1 MEPSCSQ
8 VLQDCRRFESII
20 RLAAHS
26 TDSAIGISHAQ
37 HCSRT
42 KVCMILMD
50 NTLTSV
56 LAALSGSVIGASTP
70 VLSNFVLQRSVAQ
83 RELTNREIAQR
94 EELYSEFIRQG
105 TAYYAKA
112 LSQSL
117 ENIEEIE
124 EIVAMYALVNRIRL
138 FASRSVLDA
147 AEAFV
152 KRLVAKYGEKNMT
165 IEQITSVA
173 LEQHADPLNDFA
185 LKCRAEL
192 RDVYARGSWRSK

>member
-1 MEPSCSQ
+1 M
-8 VLQDCRRFESII
+8 
-20 RLAAHS
+20 
-26 TDSAIGISHAQ
+26 DS
-37 HCSRT
+37 
-42 KVCMILMD
+42 
-50 NTLTSV
+50 TLTSV

-94 EELYSEFIRQG
+94 EELYAEFIRQG
-105 TAYYAKA
+105 TGCYANA

-117 ENIEEIE
+117 ENID

-138 FASRSVLDA
+138 FASNSVLEA

-152 KRLVAKYGEKNMT
+152 KKLVAKYGEQNMT
-165 IEQITSVA
+165 IEQIKSVA

-185 LKCRAEL
+185 LKCRSEL
-192 RDVYARGSWRSK
+192 REVYARGSWRSK